1 MTAVS
6 LVDSR
11 IVVMDV
17 ALAGLMAE
25 NTVVEMV
32 SELVVMMVVLR
43 DVTLDDLRVLMLDGQ
58 IAVLM
63 VGLLAD

>member
-1 MTAVS
+1 
-6 LVDSR
+6 
-11 IVVMDV
+11 MDV